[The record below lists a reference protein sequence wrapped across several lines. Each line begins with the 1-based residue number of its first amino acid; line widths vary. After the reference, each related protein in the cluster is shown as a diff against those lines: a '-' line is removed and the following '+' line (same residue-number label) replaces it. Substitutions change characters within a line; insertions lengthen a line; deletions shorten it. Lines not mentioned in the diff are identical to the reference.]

1 MARDTRDRLVSAAR
15 ELFWKQGYH
24 PTGIAQILR
33 EARCLSGSL
42 YYFFPTKEDLL
53 RAVLEQYRAM
63 LEPRVLAP
71 VFQRVS
77 DPIERV
83 FGILD
88 GYRRQLAATKFLHG
102 CPIGSLALEVGHT
115 HPEARKLIAANFD
128 AWRAAVEASFR
139 GAAGRLPPDT
149 DPRALAEF
157 VLVTMEGA
165 VMLARIH
172 RSLRP
177 FDAAVSVL
185 RDHVDRL
192 IAEGTQWMRRKKP
205 ARAKGETG

>member
-1 MARDTRDRLVSAAR
+1 MARDTRERLVSAAR
-15 ELFWKQGYH
+15 ELFWRQGYH
-24 PTGIAQILR
+24 STGIAQILR

-42 YYFFPTKEDLL
+42 YHFFPTKEDLL

-71 VFQRVS
+71 VFRRVA
-77 DPIERV
+77 DPVERI

-115 HPEARKLIAANFD
+115 HPDARRLIAANFE
-128 AWRAAVEASFR
+128 AWRAAVEACFR
-139 GAAGRLPPDT
+139 AASGRLPPDA
-149 DPRALAEF
+149 DPGALADF

-172 RSLRP
+172 RSLGP
-177 FDAAVSVL
+177 FDGAVSVL

-192 IAEGTQWMRRKKP
+192 LAEGTHWPGRKTRK
-205 ARAKGETG
+205 RNKT